1 MIQNVVKLTPGTERM
16 NSTTVKERVCS
27 VENLGIAI
35 GGAKP
40 VALVDDISFEI
51 EKGDYFALVGE
62 SGSGKSIT
70 CHTLMRLLP
79 FNPKI
84 KGRVVIDGKDVWSLG
99 QSELR
104 RFRRKSVGMVFQDP
118 LAALN
123 PVRTIG
129 SQMLETLRLYYP
141 GASTDELRTR
151 AVDALKG
158 VHIPLPEQ
166 RLDTYPHQLSGGL
179 NQRVMIALALLGE
192 PALLVA
198 DEPTTALDMSVQA
211 EVLDLIDELRLR
223 NDLSVLLVTHD
234 LGIVRDRATHIAVMH
249 KGRLVEQGPASEVVA
264 APRAAYSKDLFAAAA
279 VEWPEHAAPAP
290 REKPLCMSFEHV
302 DKVFYTSKSDRKAG
316 VGVSAAKDMSFSVRQ
331 GEIVALIGESGSGK
345 TTAAKMAMGLT
356 APDSGRIVTH
366 PTTRRNG
373 AKLNV
378 QMVFQHPRDSLDP
391 LMKVGDQLHEVL
403 HVHGWRDRSKRTEH
417 IAKVIEDV
425 GLGAH
430 VLDRRPTY
438 LSGGEAQRAVI
449 ARALLLEPDM
459 LIADEPLSAVDVR
472 IQKHILQCF
481 QRLRERLGIAILLIT
496 HDLRVVFEIADQ
508 VVVLRNGEVIE
519 DVPVALF
526 ADGSRHPY
534 TQMLIDAV
542 PGKSAADDSEP
553 ANSNQVLPVTAAVQ
567 ASPLSAAANG
577 NRVKW

>member
-1 MIQNVVKLTPGTERM
+1 MLQKVKRAESGTERM
-16 NSTTVKERVCS
+16 NSNTVKKPVCS

-35 GGAKP
+35 GGTNP
-40 VALVDDISFEI
+40 WPLVENVSFEI
-51 EKGDYFALVGE
+51 DKGDYFALVGE

-79 FNPKI
+79 FRPKI
-84 KGRVVIDGKDVWSLG
+84 EGRVFIDGQDVWALSDAA
-99 QSELR
+99 LR
-104 RFRRKSVGMVFQDP
+104 QFRRKSVSMVFQDP

-129 SQMLETLRLYYP
+129 SQMIETLRLHHT
-141 GASTDELRTR
+141 GARTEDLRNR
-151 AVDALKG
+151 AVEALKG
-158 VHIPLPEQ
+158 VHIPMAEQ
-166 RLDTYPHQLSGGL
+166 RLDVYPHQLSGGL
-179 NQRVMIALALLGE
+179 NQRVMIALALLGN
-192 PALLVA
+192 PALLIA

-211 EVLDLIDELRLR
+211 EVLDLIDELRLK
-223 NDLSVLLVTHD
+223 NNLSVLLVTHD

-249 KGRLVEQGPASEVVA
+249 KGRMVEQGPTERVVTTPS
-264 APRAAYSKDLFAAAA
+264 APYSRELFAAAA
-279 VEWPEHAAPAP
+279 VEWPNDSEPKP
-290 REKPLCMSFEHV
+290 RENPLCMSFEGV
-302 DKVFYTSKSDRKAG
+302 NKSFYSSKRDRKAG
-316 VGVSAAKDMSFSVRQ
+316 VGVPAAKDMSFSVRQ

-345 TTAAKMAMGLT
+345 TTAAKMAMGLIE
-356 APDSGRIVTH
+356 PDSGRIVTH
-366 PTTRRNG
+366 PSTRG
-373 AKLNV
+373 KGGLLNL

-403 HVHGWRDRSKRTEH
+403 YVHGWRDAKKRAEH
-417 IAKVIEDV
+417 IGKIIEDV
-425 GLGAH
+425 GLGTH
-430 VLDRRPTY
+430 VLGRRPTF

-481 QRLRERLGIAILLIT
+481 KRLRERLGIAILLIT

-508 VVVLRNGEVIE
+508 VVVLRHGEVIE

-526 ADGSRHPY
+526 ADGNRHEY

-542 PGKSAADDSEP
+542 PGKSVSELQENAADAGETKITIAGMP
-553 ANSNQVLPVTAAVQ
+553 HAP
-567 ASPLSAAANG
+567 AAAG
-577 NRVKW
+577 IQVKW